1 MAAGHGFSTD
11 VGEYHEP
18 YIWSWII
25 GSSAGVTSHLTRRR
39 SLVTLGQPCQNPLDT
54 RTSRTSEDFPTEN
67 PNR

>member
-25 GSSAGVTSHLTRRR
+25 GSSAGVSVLY
-39 SLVTLGQPCQNPLDT
+39 SIKWN
-54 RTSRTSEDFPTEN
+54 
-67 PNR
+67 